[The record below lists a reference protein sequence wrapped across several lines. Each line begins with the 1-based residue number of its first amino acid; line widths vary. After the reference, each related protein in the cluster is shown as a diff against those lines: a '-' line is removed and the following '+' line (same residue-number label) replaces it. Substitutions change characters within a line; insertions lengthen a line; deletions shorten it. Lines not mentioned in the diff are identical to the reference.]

1 MAVPLFVL
9 LGMAAAGATGV
20 VKGAKGVA
28 DSSKANRIQEEAE
41 RLLRKAEREV
51 GSIREE
57 TNGAIQELGRIKAET
72 YATEL
77 NDFVTCFSQI
87 KHINLKESIGQE
99 EMVNLTKEHLAEMK
113 DTVLSAV
120 QVLSGG
126 VAGIGAGALLGWGA
140 YGGVM
145 ALGTASTGA
154 AISGLSGIAATN
166 ATLAWLG
173 GGALAAGGGG
183 MALGT
188 AVLGG
193 IVAGPALLI
202 AGGIFGSKAKEKLN
216 NAYSNLSEAERIS
229 EELKTAGVE
238 LQTICKKTEQI
249 QRLLK
254 RLASLQQQANRELDE
269 IVNQKG
275 KRDWKLFS
283 GQEKKTTAACL
294 KLAQMIKVIIDT
306 PLLTEDGILTKE
318 IKEVLG
324 NKEETIKQAELTV
337 REMTV

>member
-9 LGMAAAGATGV
+9 LGMAAAGATGLA
-20 VKGAKGVA
+20 KGAKGVA

-77 NDFVTCFSQI
+77 KDFVACFSQI

-99 EMVNLTKEHLAEMK
+99 EMVHLTENLAEMK
-113 DTVLSAV
+113 NTVLSAV
-120 QVLSGG
+120 QVLSSG

-254 RLASLQQQANRELDE
+254 QLASLQQQANRKLDE
-269 IVNQKG
+269 IVNQRG
-275 KRDWKLFS
+275 KRNWKLFS

-337 REMTV
+337 RELTV